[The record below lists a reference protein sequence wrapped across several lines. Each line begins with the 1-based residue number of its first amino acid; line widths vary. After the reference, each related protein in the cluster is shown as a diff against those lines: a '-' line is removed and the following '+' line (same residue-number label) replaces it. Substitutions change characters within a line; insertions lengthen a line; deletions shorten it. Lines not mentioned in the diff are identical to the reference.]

1 MSKVVGNW
9 MEKSQKQLADTE
21 TIWDARMET
30 IRLIA
35 LKSDGRPVTWSDSG
49 RGSEK
54 QRGRDGFNST

>member
-49 RGSEK
+49 RGE
-54 QRGRDGFNST
+54 